1 MRGAPERST
10 MAVRRQGRAAFTE
23 ERIMHRLLAVAGLV
37 LASLI
42 PAVALA
48 QAWPARPI
56 RVIVPYPPGGTSD
69 ILARSL
75 GDKLG
80 AALGQPIVVENKPGA
95 NGNVGAEFVAK
106 SPPDGYTLLLA
117 DIGALAISPS
127 VYPGLTFDP
136 VKDFAPV
143 TLVAYSPHILVVNPS
158 VPVSTA
164 QELIALARSK
174 PGKLNFA
181 ISGLGGAPHL
191 AGVDFA
197 LRTGVKW
204 EYIPYKG
211 GSQAIADV
219 AGGQADVTM
228 NGMLA
233 TYPLVKGGKLKLLAV
248 SSGQRMSAIP
258 DVPTLAESGL
268 PGFETGSWQGVVAP
282 AGTPRDVVA
291 RLNTEIVRIVGS
303 PEMRENLGKQGAEVR
318 TNTPDAFGTFIATEK
333 AKWAKVVK
341 EANVKID

>member
-1 MRGAPERST
+1 MQP
-10 MAVRRQGRAAFTE
+10 
-23 ERIMHRLLAVAGLV
+23 LLAAIALV
-37 LASLI
+37 LACLV
-42 PAVALA
+42 PDTAFA
-48 QAWPARPI
+48 QAYPLRPI

-106 SPPDGYTLLLA
+106 APPDGYTLLLA

-127 VYPGLTFDP
+127 LYPTLPFDP
-136 VKDFAPV
+136 VRDFAPV
-143 TLVAYSPHILVVNPS
+143 TLVAYSPHILVVNPA
-158 VPVSTA
+158 VPVSSA
-164 QELIALARSK
+164 QELVALAKAK

-197 LRTGVKW
+197 LRTGIRW

-219 AGGQADVTM
+219 AGGQADVTL

-233 TYPLVKGGKLKLLAV
+233 TYPLVKGGKLKILAV
-248 SSGQRMSAIP
+248 SSAQRMSAIP
-258 DVPTLAESGL
+258 DVPTVAESGL

-303 PEMRENLGKQGAEVR
+303 PEMRENPGRQGAEVR
-318 TNTPDAFGTFIATEK
+318 TNSPEAFATFIATEK

-341 EANVKID
+341 EANVKVE